1 MCQAI
6 RRLPLSHPMPSRVH
20 LPAAMPPLAL
30 EKLHSLVEN
39 RTVFALDAFEL
50 NIFETHHTA
59 LRVPLRLGGLAL
71 TTMLRGKKVMHL
83 PGRLAFDYLPGE
95 SVVVG
100 EDELMEIDFP
110 DACACQPTQCLAVA
124 IAPDSIRQT
133 IDLLN
138 EHYPRL
144 EAHQP
149 WEVAAPEHAH
159 LTNTPELTGTL
170 ERLVAVSRTT
180 DAAKDVLAG
189 FTLQEL
195 LVRLMQTQARQ
206 LLFQDYSKH
215 LTTHRFAAVAHYIKQ
230 HLTEPLPVE
239 KLSAVACMSKA
250 TFFRLFKRE
259 FGLTPVEY
267 IVRER
272 LAEAKRLLCHP
283 LATVAEVCLRSGF
296 NNLSYFQA
304 LFKKYEG
311 LTPGAYKKQHI
322 PLY

>member
-1 MCQAI
+1 
-6 RRLPLSHPMPSRVH
+6 MPTRVH
-20 LPAAMPPLAL
+20 LPAAVPPLAL
-30 EKLHSLVEN
+30 ERLHTLVEN

-59 LRVPLRLGGLAL
+59 LRVPLRLEGLAL

-83 PGRLAFDYLPGE
+83 PGRPAFDYLPGE

-110 DACACQPTQCLAVA
+110 DACLCQPTQCLAVA

-138 EHYPRL
+138 EHYPRV

-149 WEVAAPEHAH
+149 WSLAGPDYAH

-180 DAAKDVLAG
+180 NAAKDVLAG

-215 LTTHRFAAVAHYIKQ
+215 LTTHRFAAVVHYIKQ
-230 HLTEPLPVE
+230 HLTEQLPVE

-250 TFFRLFKRE
+250 TFFRMFKRE

-272 LAEAKRLLCHP
+272 LAEAKRLLRHP
-283 LATVAEVCLRSGF
+283 LATVADVCLRAGF

-311 LTPGAYKKQHI
+311 LTPGAYKKQHAV
-322 PLY
+322 

>member
-1 MCQAI
+1 M
-6 RRLPLSHPMPSRVH
+6 SSRVQ
-20 LPAAMPPLAL
+20 LPAVMPPLAL

-50 NIFETHHTA
+50 NIFETHQAAH
-59 LRVPLRLGGLAL
+59 RVPLRLAGLAL

-83 PGRLAFDYLPGE
+83 PDRPAFDYLPGE
-95 SVVVG
+95 TVVVG

-110 DACACQPTQCLAVA
+110 EACLCQPTQCLAVA
-124 IAPDSIRQT
+124 IAPDTIRQT
-133 IDLLN
+133 VDLLN
-138 EHYPRL
+138 ERYPRA
-144 EAHQP
+144 ETHAP
-149 WEVAAPEHAH
+149 WALAGPEYAH

-195 LVRLMQTQARQ
+195 LVRLMQTQARE
-206 LLFQDYSKH
+206 LIFNDYARH
-215 LTTHRFAAVAHYIKQ
+215 LTTHRFAVVVQYIKE
-230 HLTEPLPVE
+230 HLADNLSVE
-239 KLSAVACMSKA
+239 KLSTLACMSKA
-250 TFFRLFKRE
+250 TFFRVFKRE

-272 LAEAKRLLCHP
+272 LAEAKRLLRHP
-283 LATVAEVCLRSGF
+283 LASVAEVCLRAGF

-304 LFKKYEG
+304 LFKKHEG
-311 LTPGAYKKQHI
+311 LTPGAYKKLAQ
-322 PLY
+322 

>member
-1 MCQAI
+1 M
-6 RRLPLSHPMPSRVH
+6 SSRIH
-20 LPAAMPPLAL
+20 LPAAVPPFAL
-30 EKLHSLVEN
+30 SKLQSLVEN
-39 RTVFALDAFEL
+39 RTVFALDAYEL
-50 NIFETHHTA
+50 NIFETHQA
-59 LRVPLRLGGLAL
+59 AQLVPLRLSGLAL

-83 PGRLAFDYLPGE
+83 PGRPAFDYLPGE
-95 SVVVG
+95 SVVVQ

-110 DACACQPTQCLAVA
+110 EACACRPTQCLAVA
-124 IAPDSIRQT
+124 IAPDTVRQT
-133 IDLLN
+133 VDLLN
-138 EHYPRL
+138 ERYPRA
-144 EAHQP
+144 EEHAP
-149 WEVAAPEHAH
+149 WALASPPEHAH

-206 LLFQDYSKH
+206 LIFQDYARH
-215 LTTHRFAAVAHYIKQ
+215 LTTHRFAAAVQYIKE
-230 HLTEPLPVE
+230 HLTDNLTIE
-239 KLSAVACMSKA
+239 KLSTVACMSQA

-267 IVRER
+267 IIRER
-272 LAEAKRLLCHP
+272 LAEAKRLLRHP
-283 LATVAEVCLRSGF
+283 LASVADVCLRAGF

-311 LTPGAYKKQHI
+311 LTPGAYKKQAAV
-322 PLY
+322 

>member
-1 MCQAI
+1 M
-6 RRLPLSHPMPSRVH
+6 LSRVH
-20 LPAAMPPLAL
+20 LPAVMPPLAL

-39 RTVFALDAFEL
+39 RTVFALEAFEL
-50 NIFETHHTA
+50 NIFETHQAAH
-59 LRVPLRLGGLAL
+59 RVPLRLDGLAL

-83 PGRLAFDYLPGE
+83 PDRPAFDYLPGE
-95 SVVVG
+95 TVVVG

-110 DACACQPTQCLAVA
+110 EACLCQPTQCLAVA
-124 IAPDSIRQT
+124 IAPDTIRQT

-138 EHYPRL
+138 ERYPRA
-144 EAHQP
+144 EPHAP
-149 WEVAAPEHAH
+149 WALAGPEYAH

-195 LVRLMQTQARQ
+195 LVRLMQTQARE
-206 LLFQDYSKH
+206 LIFNDYARH
-215 LTTHRFAAVAHYIKQ
+215 LTTHRFAAVVQHIKE
-230 HLTEPLPVE
+230 HLADNLSVE
-239 KLSAVACMSKA
+239 KLSALACMSKA
-250 TFFRLFKRE
+250 TFFRVFKRE

-272 LAEAKRLLCHP
+272 LAEAKRLLRQP
-283 LATVAEVCLRSGF
+283 LASVAEVCLRAGF

-304 LFKKYEG
+304 LFKKHEG
-311 LTPGAYKKQHI
+311 LTPGAYKKMAQ
-322 PLY
+322 

>member
-1 MCQAI
+1 
-6 RRLPLSHPMPSRVH
+6 
-20 LPAAMPPLAL
+20 MPPLAL

-50 NIFETHHTA
+50 NIFETHQAAH
-59 LRVPLRLGGLAL
+59 RVPLRLAGLAL

-83 PGRLAFDYLPGE
+83 PDRPAFDYLPGE
-95 SVVVG
+95 TVVVG

-110 DACACQPTQCLAVA
+110 EACLCQPTQCLAVA
-124 IAPDSIRQT
+124 IAPDTIRQT
-133 IDLLN
+133 VDLLN
-138 EHYPRL
+138 ERYPRA
-144 EAHQP
+144 ETHAP
-149 WEVAAPEHAH
+149 WALAGPEYAH

-195 LVRLMQTQARQ
+195 LVRLMQTQARE
-206 LLFQDYSKH
+206 LIFNDYARH
-215 LTTHRFAAVAHYIKQ
+215 LTTHRFAVVVQYIKE
-230 HLTEPLPVE
+230 HLADNLSVE
-239 KLSAVACMSKA
+239 KLSTLACMSKA
-250 TFFRLFKRE
+250 TFFRVFKRE

-272 LAEAKRLLCHP
+272 LAEAKRLLRHP
-283 LATVAEVCLRSGF
+283 LASVAEVCLRAGF

-304 LFKKYEG
+304 LFKKHEG
-311 LTPGAYKKQHI
+311 LTPGAYKKLAQ
-322 PLY
+322 

>member
-1 MCQAI
+1 
-6 RRLPLSHPMPSRVH
+6 MPTRVH
-20 LPAAMPPLAL
+20 LPAAVPPLAL
-30 EKLHSLVEN
+30 ERLHSLVEN

-50 NIFETHHTA
+50 NIFETHRAAH
-59 LRVPLRLGGLAL
+59 RVPLRLDGLAL
-71 TTMLRGKKVMHL
+71 TTMLQGKKVMHL
-83 PGRLAFDYLPGE
+83 PGRPAFDYLPGE
-95 SVVVG
+95 TVVVG

-110 DACACQPTQCLAVA
+110 DACLCQPTQCLAVA
-124 IAPDSIRQT
+124 IAPDTIRQT
-133 IDLLN
+133 VDLLN
-138 EHYPRL
+138 ERYPKA
-144 EAHQP
+144 ETQP
-149 WEVAAPEHAH
+149 PWALAGPDFAH

-206 LLFQDYSKH
+206 LIFQDYSKH
-215 LTTHRFAAVAHYIKQ
+215 LTTHPFAAVVQYIRQ
-230 HLTEPLPVE
+230 HLTEQLSVE

-272 LAEAKRLLCHP
+272 LAEAKRLLRHP
-283 LATVAEVCLRSGF
+283 LASVADVCLRAGF

-311 LTPGAYKKQHI
+311 LTPGAYKKQH
-322 PLY
+322 LLLH

>member
-1 MCQAI
+1 M
-6 RRLPLSHPMPSRVH
+6 STRVH
-20 LPAAMPPLAL
+20 LPVAVPPLAQ
-30 EKLHSLVEN
+30 EKLQSLVEN

-50 NIFETHHTA
+50 NIFETHQPAH
-59 LRVPLRLGGLAL
+59 LVPLRLEGLAL

-83 PGRLAFDYLPGE
+83 PGRPAFDYLPGE

-124 IAPDSIRQT
+124 IASDTIRQT

-138 EHYPRL
+138 ERYPRT
-144 EAHQP
+144 EVHAP
-149 WEVAAPEHAH
+149 WALAGPDHAH

-170 ERLVAVSRTT
+170 ERLVAVSRTN

-206 LLFQDYSKH
+206 LIFQDYARH
-215 LTTHRFAAVAHYIKQ
+215 LTTHRFAAVVEHIKE
-230 HLTEPLPVE
+230 HLTDNLSVD
-239 KLSAVACMSKA
+239 KLSALACMSKA

-272 LAEAKRLLCHP
+272 LAEAKRLLRHP
-283 LATVAEVCLRSGF
+283 LASVAEVCLRAGF

-311 LTPGAYKKQHI
+311 LTPGAYKKQNV
-322 PLY
+322 LN